1 MVDPVSLV
9 TSIKAGIA
17 AGQAISS
24 LSKQIGQFFDGADQA
39 KKNHSRKMDKKFVS
53 VNQEAL
59 STWADKMAY
68 EEQERELQEWVSNR
82 YGRSKW
88 LELLKIRK
96 EVLVEWREQE
106 ARARRAAQARQE
118 MTLTVVAIL
127 MLLLGAFVGS
137 SWYLHHMGWLDLRDF
152 LKW

>member
-1 MVDPVSLV
+1 MDPVSLV
-9 TSIKAGIA
+9 ASIKAGIS
-17 AGQAISS
+17 AGRAISS

-96 EVLVEWREQE
+96 EVLVERREQE

-118 MTLTVVAIL
+118 MTLTVVSIL
-127 MLLLGAFVGS
+127 LLLLGALVGS
-137 SWYLHHMGWLDLRDF
+137 SWYLHHMNWIDLRDY

>member
-17 AGQAISS
+17 AGKAISS

-39 KKNHSRKMDKKFVS
+39 KKNHSKKMDKKFVS

-59 STWADKMAY
+59 STWSDKILY
-68 EEQERELQEWVSNR
+68 EEQERELQEWVSNT

-88 LELLKIRK
+88 LELIKIRK
-96 EVLVEWREQE
+96 EVLVERREQE

-118 MTLTVVAIL
+118 VTFTVVSIL
-127 MLLLGAFVGS
+127 VLLLGAFAGS
-137 SWYLHHMGWLDLRDF
+137 IWYLQHQGWIDVRNWF
-152 LKW
+152 R

>member
-1 MVDPVSLV
+1 
-9 TSIKAGIA
+9 
-17 AGQAISS
+17 
-24 LSKQIGQFFDGADQA
+24 
-39 KKNHSRKMDKKFVS
+39 
-53 VNQEAL
+53 
-59 STWADKMAY
+59 MAY

-96 EVLVEWREQE
+96 EVLVERREQE

-118 MTLTVVAIL
+118 MTLTVVSIL
-127 MLLLGAFVGS
+127 LLLLGALVGS
-137 SWYLHHMGWLDLRDF
+137 SWYLHHMNWIDLRDY

>member
-1 MVDPVSLV
+1 MDPVSLV
-9 TSIKAGIA
+9 ASIKAGIS
-17 AGQAISS
+17 AGRAISS

-96 EVLVEWREQE
+96 EVLVERREQE
-106 ARARRAAQARQE
+106 ARERLAAQARQE
-118 MTLTVVAIL
+118 MTLTVVSIL
-127 MLLLGAFVGS
+127 LLLLGALVGS
-137 SWYLHHMGWLDLRDF
+137 SWYLHHMGWIDIKDY